1 MTESGGTEQPNP
13 RETAMLKLL
22 SPRDNTPA
30 INAVAVAQHS
40 DPMQNHARLLGSELR
55 REELERRYEVVCLL
69 VAFLLCVDLGVVI
82 WYVVEVA
89 SQQ

>member
-1 MTESGGTEQPNP
+1 MTSLHHD
-13 RETAMLKLL
+13 A
-22 SPRDNTPA
+22 
-30 INAVAVAQHS
+30 

-69 VAFLLCVDLGVVI
+69 VTFLLCIDLGVVI
-82 WYVVEVA
+82 WYAIKVA

>member
-1 MTESGGTEQPNP
+1 MVSLHHD
-13 RETAMLKLL
+13 A
-22 SPRDNTPA
+22 
-30 INAVAVAQHS
+30 

-55 REELERRYEVVCLL
+55 REELERRYETVCLL